1 MIIVKSE
8 KGEFKYKNWGWNL
21 AWFLVWLFGF
31 LTGIIFLG
39 FIQKF

>member
-1 MIIVKSE
+1 MIRVKSE
-8 KGEFKYKNWGWNL
+8 KGEFKYKNLGWNL